1 MKIAVLNGS
10 PKGQLSV
17 TLQYISFLQRKFPE
31 NEFQIFD
38 VALKIKKLEEDE
50 KFFEETIG
58 QIAAAD
64 AVLWAFP
71 LYYFLVSS
79 QYKRFIELIFERN
92 STSAFRGK
100 PAAVL
105 TTSIKFFDHTAH
117 NYLRDICGDLEMKF
131 FGSYSA
137 EMYDL
142 FKSKER
148 RRLVLFGQMY
158 IEAIKDGSGSIVG
171 AKRLTDQSVVYAPA
185 LLPQIDTDGKKVLIV
200 IDDFA
205 GSPNL
210 RPMVESF
217 QKAFLPAARLVKL
230 IDIDI
235 KGGCLGCMQ
244 CGLDNSCV
252 YEGKDGFINFFN
264 EQIKTADILFF
275 AGEIHDRFLSSLWK
289 CFFDRSFFNGHIPVL
304 EGKQIGFVIA
314 GAFTQLYNLREILE
328 AYADGMQANLV
339 GFVSDDMGDSPAI
352 NQTLRS
358 MAASAVMY
366 SKKGYFQPQKFY
378 GVAGTK
384 IFRDAVF
391 GKLRVVFQADHKYYK
406 KNGFYDFPNKNY
418 KWRLINSAIVLLTKI
433 PFIRHEFVK
442 RMKVEM
448 IKPFGKILAKTNPR
462 E

>member
-10 PKGQLSV
+10 PKGQVSV
-17 TLQYISFLQRKFPE
+17 TLQYVSFLQRKFPE
-31 NEFQIFD
+31 IEFQIFD
-38 VALKIKKLEEDE
+38 VALKIKKLEEDD
-50 KFFEETIG
+50 KFFKETIG
-58 QIAAAD
+58 QIASAD

-71 LYYFLVSS
+71 LYFFLVSS

-92 STSAFRGK
+92 SVSSFRGK

-148 RRLVLFGQMY
+148 RRLALFGQMY
-158 IEAIKDGSGSIVG
+158 VQAIKDGSVAVASV
-171 AKRLTDQSVVYAPA
+171 KRLTNSTIAYEPA
-185 LLPQIDTDGKKVLIV
+185 LLRQIDTDGKKVLIV
-200 IDDFA
+200 VDEV
-205 GSPNL
+205 SNNPNL
-210 RPMVESF
+210 RKMVENF
-217 QKAFLPAARLVKL
+217 RKAFSPVAAMVQLRDV
-230 IDIDI
+230 DI
-235 KGGCLGCMQ
+235 KGGCLGCMK

-252 YEGKDGFINFFN
+252 YEGKDGFIDFFN
-264 EQIKTADILFF
+264 EKIKTADILFF
-275 AGEIHDRFLSSLWK
+275 AGSIHDRFLSSLWK

-314 GAFTQLYNLREILE
+314 GSFNQLYNLREILE

-339 GFVSDDMGDSPAI
+339 GFVSDDMGGSPEI
-352 NQTLRS
+352 NDALQS
-358 MAASAVMY
+358 MAASAIMY
-366 SKKGYFQPQKFY
+366 SKKGYLQPQKFY
-378 GVAGTK
+378 GVAGRK

-391 GKLRVVFQADHKYYK
+391 GKLRIVFQADHKYYE

-418 KWRLINSAIVLLTKI
+418 KWRMINRTIVSLTKI
-433 PFIRHEFVK
+433 PFIRRNFIK
-442 RMKVEM
+442 RMKAEM
-448 IKPFGKILAKTNPR
+448 IKPFGRILAKMKPN
-462 E
+462 

>member
-10 PKGQLSV
+10 PKGQVSV
-17 TLQYISFLQRKFPE
+17 TLQYVSFLQRKFPE
-31 NEFQIFD
+31 IEFQIFD
-38 VALKIKKLEEDE
+38 VALKIKKLEEDD
-50 KFFEETIG
+50 KFFKETIG
-58 QIAAAD
+58 QIASAD

-71 LYYFLVSS
+71 LYFFLVSS

-92 STSAFRGK
+92 SVSSFRGK

-148 RRLVLFGQMY
+148 RRLALFGQMY
-158 IEAIKDGSGSIVG
+158 VQAIKDGSVAVASV
-171 AKRLTDQSVVYAPA
+171 KRLTNSTIAYEPA
-185 LLPQIDTDGKKVLIV
+185 LLRQIDTDGKKVLIV
-200 IDDFA
+200 VDEV
-205 GSPNL
+205 SNNPNL
-210 RPMVESF
+210 RKMVENF
-217 QKAFLPAARLVKL
+217 RKAFSPVAAMVQLRDV
-230 IDIDI
+230 DI
-235 KGGCLGCMQ
+235 KGGCLGCMK

-252 YEGKDGFINFFN
+252 YEGKDGFIDFFN
-264 EQIKTADILFF
+264 EKIKTADILFF
-275 AGEIHDRFLSSLWK
+275 AGSIHDRFLSSLWK

-314 GAFTQLYNLREILE
+314 GTFNQLYNLREILE

-339 GFVSDDMGDSPAI
+339 GFVSDDMGGSPEI
-352 NQTLRS
+352 NDALQS
-358 MAASAVMY
+358 MAASAIMY
-366 SKKGYFQPQKFY
+366 SKKGYLQPQKFY
-378 GVAGTK
+378 GVAGRK

-391 GKLRVVFQADHKYYK
+391 GKLRIVFQADHKYYE

-418 KWRLINSAIVLLTKI
+418 KWRMINRTIVSLTKI
-433 PFIRHEFVK
+433 PFIRRNFVK
-442 RMKVEM
+442 RMKAEM
-448 IKPFGKILAKTNPR
+448 IKPFGRILAKMKPN
-462 E
+462 